1 MGEGAEGIP
10 VALISGS
17 GVVDRASEEAV
28 QNAKTLLRPIEED
41 LFR

>member
-10 VALISGS
+10 VAVIRGS
-17 GVVDRASEEAV
+17 GLVDRASEEAG
-28 QNAKTLLRPIEED
+28 QNAKTLLRPVDED